1 MRYCRKP
8 ENVHSTGG
16 RLMRYFREPY
26 NVPSLG
32 GRLIYNLQVEE
43 KYDPVES

>member
-1 MRYCRKP
+1 
-8 ENVHSTGG
+8 
-16 RLMRYFREPY
+16 MRYFREPD

-43 KYDPVES
+43 KYDPVESLIMYTAPVEDK